1 MPEWG
6 HERTW
11 LNAPHI
17 SALQQPPHVHSRG
30 PKPCKLPC
38 SHVSLR
44 DGERT
49 EGKELGDERMKGG
62 S

>member
-17 SALQQPPHVHSRG
+17 SALQQPPHVHSKDPNPASCPAATFHSG
-30 PKPCKLPC
+30 MGNAPK
-38 SHVSLR
+38 
-44 DGERT
+44 
-49 EGKELGDERMKGG
+49 GKSWEMKG
-62 S
+62 

>member
-17 SALQQPPHVHSRG
+17 STLQQPPHVHSKDPNPASCPAATFHSG
-30 PKPCKLPC
+30 MGNAPK
-38 SHVSLR
+38 
-44 DGERT
+44 
-49 EGKELGDERMKGG
+49 GKSWEMKG
-62 S
+62 